1 MHIMY
6 CPYRSQ
12 ASCKTRKLSV
22 TQMSSEQDANEK
34 QVEKSKPSSSPHK
47 PETISHKANVSKQG
61 EKIKKDLDKI
71 MDEIDDVLEENAE
84 EFIKSY
90 VQRGGE

>member
-1 MHIMY
+1 MQTRV
-6 CPYRSQ
+6 CPYESYARPDE
-12 ASCKTRKLSV
+12 RRV
-22 TQMSSEQDANEK
+22 TLVHSAADQEATEK
-34 QVEKSKPSSSPHK
+34 HVEKSKSTSPQAS
-47 PETISHKANVSKQG
+47 ETSQRKKAVTEKG
-61 EKIKKDLDKI
+61 DKIKKDLDKI

>member
-1 MHIMY
+1 MQKRA
-6 CPYRSQ
+6 RSFDNIVHT
-12 ASCKTRKLSV
+12 ASG
-22 TQMSSEQDANEK
+22 QDANEK
-34 QVEKSKPSSSPHK
+34 QVEKSKPSSPQTANSSKRP
-47 PETISHKANVSKQG
+47 SKAAEQG

-71 MDEIDDVLEENAE
+71 MDEIDEVLEENAE

>member
-1 MHIMY
+1 MHITY

-12 ASCKTRKLSV
+12 ASLGTRNLYL
-22 TQMSSEQDANEK
+22 TQTSSEQDTNEK
-34 QVEKSKPSSSPHK
+34 HVEKSKPSSSPHK
-47 PETISHKANVSKQG
+47 PETIPRKTKVSEQG

>member
-1 MHIMY
+1 MQTRV
-6 CPYRSQ
+6 CPYESCAEPDAGPMKLVH
-12 ASCKTRKLSV
+12 ASADQEAT
-22 TQMSSEQDANEK
+22 EK
-34 QVEKSKPSSSPHK
+34 HVDKSKPASSQPADSSQRK
-47 PETISHKANVSKQG
+47 KAASEKG
-61 EKIKKDLDKI
+61 EKLKKDLDKI

>member
-1 MHIMY
+1 MAAD
-6 CPYRSQ
+6 Q
-12 ASCKTRKLSV
+12 ET
-22 TQMSSEQDANEK
+22 TEK
-34 QVEKSKPSSSPHK
+34 HSDTSKPASAPKS
-47 PETISHKANVSKQG
+47 ETAQRKTAVSEKG
-61 EKIKKDLDKI
+61 EKLKKDLDKI

>member
-1 MHIMY
+1 MQTRIS
-6 CPYRSQ
+6 PYESY
-12 ASCKTRKLSV
+12 TRPDERRIAV
-22 TQMSSEQDANEK
+22 VQTAADQEATEK
-34 QVEKSKPSSSPHK
+34 HVEKSKPSSSQTNEASQRK
-47 PETISHKANVSKQG
+47 KAVTEKG

>member
-1 MHIMY
+1 MQNTY
-6 CPYRSQ
+6 RPYHSMVQ
-12 ASCKTRKLSV
+12 TASG
-22 TQMSSEQDANEK
+22 QDVNEK
-34 QVEKSKPSSSPHK
+34 QVEKSKPSTPQQATSPHRK
-47 PETISHKANVSKQG
+47 SKVSEQG

>member
-1 MHIMY
+1 MRHNSSET
-6 CPYRSQ
+6 CSRLLPQ
-12 ASCKTRKLSV
+12 AA
-22 TQMSSEQDANEK
+22 SEQDVNEK
-34 QVEKSKPSSSPHK
+34 HVDKSSSTTAQKTPQPPQK
-47 PETISHKANVSKQG
+47 TTMTEKG

>member
-1 MHIMY
+1 MQTRMF
-6 CPYRSQ
+6 PYKSYARPDERRIALVHTAADQ
-12 ASCKTRKLSV
+12 EAT
-22 TQMSSEQDANEK
+22 EK
-34 QVEKSKPSSSPHK
+34 HAEKSKPASSQTSDTSQRK
-47 PETISHKANVSKQG
+47 KAVTEKG

>member
-1 MHIMY
+1 M
-6 CPYRSQ
+6 Q
-12 ASCKTRKLSV
+12 TRVCL
-22 TQMSSEQDANEK
+22 NESFAGLDERRVVLIHTAADQGATEK
-34 QVEKSKPSSSPHK
+34 HVEKSKPTSSQGADASQRK
-47 PETISHKANVSKQG
+47 KAVSEKG

>member
-1 MHIMY
+1 MQNTY
-6 CPYRSQ
+6 RPYDYI
-12 ASCKTRKLSV
+12 AHTAPG
-22 TQMSSEQDANEK
+22 QDVNEK
-34 QVEKSKPSSSPHK
+34 QVEKSKPSSPQQANSPHRK
-47 PETISHKANVSKQG
+47 SKVSEQG

>member
-1 MHIMY
+1 MQTCV
-6 CPYRSQ
+6 CPYESH
-12 ASCKTRKLSV
+12 AGPDTRRPSFVL
-22 TQMSSEQDANEK
+22 TAADQEATEK
-34 QVEKSKPSSSPHK
+34 HAEKSKPTSSQPK
-47 PETISHKANVSKQG
+47 DTAQRKKAVAEKG
-61 EKIKKDLDKI
+61 EKIKKDLDEI

>member
-1 MHIMY
+1 MQNKE
-6 CPYRSQ
+6 RSYEYIIST
-12 ASCKTRKLSV
+12 ASGRDV
-22 TQMSSEQDANEK
+22 NEK
-34 QVEKSKPSSSPHK
+34 QVEKSKSSSPQ
-47 PETISHKANVSKQG
+47 PANSSQRKSNVTEHG

-71 MDEIDDVLEENAE
+71 MDEIDEVLEENAE

>member
-1 MHIMY
+1 MQTRV
-6 CPYRSQ
+6 CPYEGSTKVDERRIALVHTAADQ
-12 ASCKTRKLSV
+12 EAT
-22 TQMSSEQDANEK
+22 EK
-34 QVEKSKPSSSPHK
+34 HVEKSKPTSSQAS
-47 PETISHKANVSKQG
+47 ETSQRKKAVTEKG

>member
-1 MHIMY
+1 MQKRERWYDDIIY
-6 CPYRSQ
+6 T
-12 ASCKTRKLSV
+12 A
-22 TQMSSEQDANEK
+22 SEQDVNEK
-34 QVEKSKPSSSPHK
+34 QVEKSKSSSPQHAASSQRK
-47 PETISHKANVSKQG
+47 SKVAEHG

>member
-1 MHIMY
+1 MQNRDRLYNYIT
-6 CPYRSQ
+6 RT
-12 ASCKTRKLSV
+12 ASG
-22 TQMSSEQDANEK
+22 QDVNEK
-34 QVEKSKPSSSPHK
+34 QVEKTKPSSSQH
-47 PETISHKANVSKQG
+47 ANSSQRKSKVAEQG

>member
-1 MHIMY
+1 MHNTY
-6 CPYRSQ
+6 CPYRLED
-12 ASCKTRKLSV
+12 RKIYL
-22 TQMSSEQDANEK
+22 TQTASEQDVNEK
-34 QVEKSKPSSSPHK
+34 YVEKSKSSSPQK
-47 PETISHKANVSKQG
+47 TENSHRKSKVSKQG

>member
-1 MHIMY
+1 MHTIVY
-6 CPYRSQ
+6 PYDDHKQ
-12 ASCKTRKLSV
+12 ARGQKPMFAHMAADQET
-22 TQMSSEQDANEK
+22 TEK
-34 QVEKSKPSSSPHK
+34 HADKSKPSSSQKTEAPARK
-47 PETISHKANVSKQG
+47 TAVSEKG
-61 EKIKKDLDKI
+61 EKLKKDLDKI

>member
-1 MHIMY
+1 MQKKD
-6 CPYRSQ
+6 RSYDYMVHT
-12 ASCKTRKLSV
+12 ASG
-22 TQMSSEQDANEK
+22 QDVNEK
-34 QVEKSKPSSSPHK
+34 QVEKSKSSSSRHTNSSQRK
-47 PETISHKANVSKQG
+47 SKVTEHG

-71 MDEIDDVLEENAE
+71 MDEIDEVLEENAE